1 MLREH
6 STDDLAKILWDYNS
20 LDQPVKKSDCILVLG
35 SHDIRVAQRGAELY
49 LQGYAS
55 LIIFSGGVGRL
66 TEGLWDKFEAE
77 IFAEEAIRLG
87 VPKSSILIENKSS
100 NTGENIEFTKI
111 LLAGRHVV
119 LKNIVLVHK
128 PYMQRRSYA
137 TFKKIW
143 PEVEILVTAPQ
154 ISLKDYPNE
163 LISKDEMINILVG
176 DTQRIKIYAE
186 KGFQIPQEMP
196 QGVWDAYVE
205 LVRRGF
211 TDQVVK

>member
-6 STDDLAKILWDYNS
+6 STDDLAKILWDYNN
-20 LDQPVKKSDCILVLG
+20 LDQPLKKSDCILVLG

-143 PEVEILVTAPQ
+143 PEVEVLVTAPQ

>member
-211 TDQVVK
+211 TDQLVK

>member
-6 STDDLAKILWDYNS
+6 STDDLAKILWDYNN
-20 LDQPVKKSDCILVLG
+20 LDQPLKKSDCILVLG

-49 LQGYAS
+49 LQGYAP

-211 TDQVVK
+211 TDQLVK